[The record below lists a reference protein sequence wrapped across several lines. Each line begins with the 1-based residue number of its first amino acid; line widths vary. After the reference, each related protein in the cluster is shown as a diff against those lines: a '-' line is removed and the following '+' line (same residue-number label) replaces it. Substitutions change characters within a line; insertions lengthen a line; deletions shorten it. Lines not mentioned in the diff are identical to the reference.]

1 MCVIEVSIPDELLD
15 DASMDRTDAAKFV
28 KRAVAVEFYR
38 KGSAS
43 IGYCADFAE
52 MTIEDFIRSLEERH
66 ISIFHFDSPESFDRE
81 YARCPK

>member
-1 MCVIEVSIPDELLD
+1 MGAN
-15 DASMDRTDAAKFV
+15 DARMDRTDATKFV

-38 KGSAS
+38 QGSAS
-43 IGYCADFAE
+43 IGYCADLAG
-52 MTIEDFIRSLEERH
+52 MTIEDFIRYLGERN